1 MEIKHTDFNRD
12 TLNQRMHLYE
22 KGQTKVKM
30 GHVII
35 PTGARFPAT
44 ASKSNPEEEFSYL
57 VKGKLIGEIEDQAFT
72 MTAGDFIHIPA
83 GHQQWCQNVGDEEVY
98 IVYTLVE

>member
-1 MEIKHTDFNRD
+1 MEIQKTDFNRKE
-12 TLNQRMHLYE
+12 LNQLMHE
-22 KGQTKVKM
+22 FANDDATVKM

-35 PTGARFPAT
+35 PTGARFPAV
-44 ASKSNPEEEFSYL
+44 ASKANPEDEYSYV
-57 VKGKLIGEIEDQAFT
+57 VKGMVRGEIEGEPFS

-83 GHQQWCQNVGDEEVY
+83 GSQQWCQNIGEEDVY